1 MTTFLLIII
10 YIAFIGLGIPDS
22 LFGAA
27 WPAIYPEFGIPISLA
42 TLVTVIIS
50 SGTIFSS
57 LFAARLINR
66 FGTGKITAVSTT
78 ATALALLGFSFSG
91 SILHMCLLAVPL
103 GLGAGAIDTALNNY
117 VALHYKASHM
127 SFLHCF
133 YGIGVSL
140 SPFLMSLALAGGS
153 WRSGYRTVFWFQL
166 GIALL
171 TLFTL
176 PVWKIVR
183 HGLSDEAE
191 EEQSITLG
199 FLEMLKIPKVV
210 FGCLTFI
217 GSCAIEYTCGVWGS
231 TFLVNSRNLS
241 AEDAARCIT
250 FYYAGI
256 ALGRFFSG
264 ILSNRFSAVKIIK
277 IGQIVTLTAIA
288 TVFLTGNYLIAGTA
302 LFFIGLGNGPVFPN
316 LIHMIPINFGR
327 EISQSITGIQ
337 MASSYVGIMLAPAVF
352 GLTAQAIG
360 TSFFPLFLILM
371 YAIML
376 TGSILANRKS
386 NTTA

>member
-210 FGCLTFI
+210 FGCLTFV

-231 TFLVNSRNLS
+231 TFLVNSRNFQLKTQP
-241 AEDAARCIT
+241 DA
-250 FYYAGI
+250 
-256 ALGRFFSG
+256 L
-264 ILSNRFSAVKIIK
+264 
-277 IGQIVTLTAIA
+277 
-288 TVFLTGNYLIAGTA
+288 
-302 LFFIGLGNGPVFPN
+302 P
-316 LIHMIPINFGR
+316 
-327 EISQSITGIQ
+327 SI
-337 MASSYVGIMLAPAVF
+337 MPEL
-352 GLTAQAIG
+352 L
-360 TSFFPLFLILM
+360 
-371 YAIML
+371 
-376 TGSILANRKS
+376 
-386 NTTA
+386 